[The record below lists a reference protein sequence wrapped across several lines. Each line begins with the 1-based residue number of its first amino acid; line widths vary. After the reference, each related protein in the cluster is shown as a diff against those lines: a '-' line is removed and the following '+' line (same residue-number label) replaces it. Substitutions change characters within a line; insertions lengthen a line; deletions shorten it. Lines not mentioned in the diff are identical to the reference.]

1 MITEQ
6 NLEAAERA
14 MRDFLIAMGQPIE
27 SDGMKMTPK
36 RFVKFWKEFMEPDQF
51 QLTTFDSQEYGGIV
65 ISKDIPFFS
74 ICEHHLAPFFGTAA
88 IAYIPNGKK
97 IVGISKLP
105 RTLDKFARR
114 PQNQERITKQVA
126 AYLMSELE
134 AQGVAV
140 IINARHLCQEMRGV
154 KKPGTNTIT
163 SEMLGVFKNDL
174 NARNELMNLLQ
185 LHS

>member
-1 MITEQ
+1 MTEQ
-6 NLEAAERA
+6 NLEAAEKA
-14 MRDFLIAMGQPIE
+14 IHDFMTAMGFPVN

-36 RFVKFWKEFMEPDQF
+36 RFVKFWKEFVTPDQF
-51 QLTTFDSQEYGGIV
+51 QLTTFDSEGCDGII

-105 RTLDKFARR
+105 RTLELFARR

-126 AYLMSELE
+126 EYLMKNLE
-134 AQGVAV
+134 ARGVAV

-154 KKPGTNTIT
+154 KKPGVNTIT
-163 SEMLGVFKNDL
+163 SEMLGVFKDDSS
-174 NARNELMNLLQ
+174 ARNELMNLLQ
-185 LHS
+185 LHA